1 MSMSQSKVEQSCTW
15 PAPAKLNLFLHIT
28 GQRSDGMHELQTVFQ
43 FIDLLDWINIKV
55 LNSGAIERPVGMAG
69 VAVEDDLVV
78 RAAKKLKQK
87 SGTKLGAEIEVIK
100 NIPAGGG
107 LGGGSSDAAT
117 TLVALNQL
125 WDIGM
130 STEELAELGLSLGA
144 DVPVFIRGRAAWAEG
159 VGEILYRVEP
169 ERRDYLV
176 VSPNTSISTAKVFQ
190 SKELTRNTRKVK
202 IAGSLTSSQVNSLV
216 TTGVNDCEAVV
227 IAHYPE
233 VRDALSWL
241 SQYGEAR
248 MTGTGSSIFVALKS
262 RDEAQK
268 LCQKLPKQWRGFALK
283 GMNVSPLMS
292 VVKDNSGIV

>member
-159 VGEILYRVEP
+159 
-169 ERRDYLV
+169 LV
-176 VSPNTSISTAKVFQ
+176 KFYI
-190 SKELTRNTRKVK
+190 E
-202 IAGSLTSSQVNSLV
+202 
-216 TTGVNDCEAVV
+216 
-227 IAHYPE
+227 
-233 VRDALSWL
+233 
-241 SQYGEAR
+241 
-248 MTGTGSSIFVALKS
+248 
-262 RDEAQK
+262 
-268 LCQKLPKQWRGFALK
+268 
-283 GMNVSPLMS
+283 
-292 VVKDNSGIV
+292 